1 MHDGKDIYAHAD
13 VRNGITMKVIA
24 LVTNPQ
30 TGGSSYFLN

>member
-1 MHDGKDIYAHAD
+1 VFAHAGS
-13 VRNGITMKVIA
+13 VSVPA